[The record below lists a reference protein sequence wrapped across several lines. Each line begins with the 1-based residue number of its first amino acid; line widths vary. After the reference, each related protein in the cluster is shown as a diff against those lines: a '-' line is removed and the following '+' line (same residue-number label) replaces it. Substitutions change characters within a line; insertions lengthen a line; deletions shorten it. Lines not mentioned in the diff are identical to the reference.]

1 MDWSPT
7 KYQAQWHNLQ
17 ILDFV
22 IGAQQAAQ
30 HFWQMN
36 NWAPQDPAQWHKLHI
51 LDFISGAQEAGTQAQ
66 HFLANKQLGSP
77 RSGTLAQFTYTGTAI
92 LTKEQRSQHRPGT
105 LQLKRY
111 SGCWQWGIWASK
123 WAQPCQQIKKQ
134 FQHIRHSATK

>member
-66 HFLANKQLGSP
+66 HFFGK
-77 RSGTLAQFTYTGTAI
+77 
-92 LTKEQRSQHRPGT
+92 
-105 LQLKRY
+105 
-111 SGCWQWGIWASK
+111 
-123 WAQPCQQIKKQ
+123 
-134 FQHIRHSATK
+134 